1 MPWRKIFAFGTYG
14 YVTILYLPPRLCV
27 VELISR
33 PLFCS
38 AIVIGPVTH
47 TFYLLLERTV
57 PPGKKEAGREID
69 GFLVLPSCC
78 RCFCHLCFLLFM
90 VVEMGL
96 RAIWAASPVYTSIHS
111 LKHVRHGCELFCSPA
126 LPVAVLLIG
135 PVALHPG
142 SPLGL
147 GQKTLHRADLFR
159 TSVSLF
165 LFFFFGGA
173 FVFGLLPPP
182 PPQTPPPSSLSPRY
196 VHMLCPVT
204 TLTGQLNDPLA
215 QAGRYASPIS

>member
-27 VELISR
+27 VELICR

-69 GFLVLPSCC
+69 SFLVLPSCC
-78 RCFCHLCFLLFM
+78 RCYCHLCLLLFM
-90 VVEMGL
+90 VVEMDL
-96 RAIWAASPVYTSIHS
+96 RAISAASPVYTSIHS
-111 LKHVRHGCELFCSPA
+111 RKHVRHGCELFCSPA

-135 PVALHPG
+135 PVALHPVEA
-142 SPLGL
+142 PWAWV
-147 GQKTLHRADLFR
+147 KKLFIER
-159 TSVSLF
+159 ICFAPPF
-165 LFFFFGGA
+165 LFFFLLGVNVLQVGA
-173 FVFGLLPPP
+173 LPPKLLLPL
-182 PPQTPPPSSLSPRY
+182 LSPPDT
-196 VHMLCPVT
+196 HTCSAP
-204 TLTGQLNDPLA
+204 
-215 QAGRYASPIS
+215 